1 MIVDN
6 LIEVLKRNNLSKEVK
21 MLAVQRYL
29 DATSTDKADK
39 ANNNE

>member
-29 DATSTDKADK
+29 DAISKAKADE
-39 ANNNE
+39 ANNN